1 MMRIHN
7 IFGKNLEGI
16 ILILL
21 GMTLLASIFYV
32 TSNKYFD
39 SHLDS
44 AVLVQNIESTAK
56 YGYPN
61 SQMNTT
67 GVRGVEIA
75 STPSEILCANL
86 ESLKE
91 GGEKMSMFKRHAYFF
106 LYPMAIISSISSGVI
121 SASIFHALSFV
132 GMLFF
137 AYWVLRKEMISIGGA
152 MIFVALLASHPA
164 WSYSTFG
171 QFYLD
176 RNFILFGFVYI
187 FLLRNYLTS
196 LNAKSFFVAFVLG
209 LIAAS
214 LTERAAL
221 MVGVSTIAYTFLYVG
236 FGKNIRRAIFPYIFG
251 FLVTIYALVYL
262 LAFQTNEVYGSFFN
276 TLFTLFSDLRFNE
289 DLRLGLYKFIWI
301 NFGYLVLAFFEW
313 RMALVAFAM
322 MLPNI
327 IGTIGG
333 AEKIGWST
341 HYHSIY
347 FPFLI
352 AASLQGYCNILLWSK
367 KSMLRICIY
376 LLMLSMSLYLI
387 VIDPFKL
394 RDGFFAINV
403 QQLQYHGLARTA
415 GYIGNFGDGGV
426 IKEVSAYKKRITDF
440 VPLNSSVSAP
450 EGLIPSLSQSDRAI
464 HLYPLGVGSAEYV
477 VTDFRGSTIDGL
489 KIIGAATYLGKKNNE
504 SLDACVQTKI
514 QDEYDLLR
522 LYPYAPGA
530 NQGIAI
536 FRRRQ

>member
-1 MMRIHN
+1 
-7 IFGKNLEGI
+7 
-16 ILILL
+16 
-21 GMTLLASIFYV
+21 
-32 TSNKYFD
+32 
-39 SHLDS
+39 
-44 AVLVQNIESTAK
+44 
-56 YGYPN
+56 
-61 SQMNTT
+61 
-67 GVRGVEIA
+67 
-75 STPSEILCANL
+75 
-86 ESLKE
+86 
-91 GGEKMSMFKRHAYFF
+91 
-106 LYPMAIISSISSGVI
+106 
-121 SASIFHALSFV
+121 
-132 GMLFF
+132 
-137 AYWVLRKEMISIGGA
+137 
-152 MIFVALLASHPA
+152 
-164 WSYSTFG
+164 
-171 QFYLD
+171 
-176 RNFILFGFVYI
+176 
-187 FLLRNYLTS
+187 
-196 LNAKSFFVAFVLG
+196 
-209 LIAAS
+209 
-214 LTERAAL
+214 
-221 MVGVSTIAYTFLYVG
+221 
-236 FGKNIRRAIFPYIFG
+236 
-251 FLVTIYALVYL
+251 
-262 LAFQTNEVYGSFFN
+262 
-276 TLFTLFSDLRFNE
+276 
-289 DLRLGLYKFIWI
+289 
-301 NFGYLVLAFFEW
+301 
-313 RMALVAFAM
+313 MALVAFAM